1 MNKLSLDASTG
12 SGTKA
17 FKPDAI
23 IFTDGGCHNTGPR
36 KGDGAWAFTEYH
48 GDAEVALVYAGCMMD
63 TTNNRAEMMA
73 VINGIK
79 HYREHSNILIVSDS
93 GYVVKGYN
101 HQSYLDTWSKNG
113 WKTSSGG
120 DVLNVDLWQELLS
133 LSYRYGL
140 KFRLIRGHYKDPD
153 KTCALWNSIVDR
165 SCTTVIK
172 NNMISELTMFDY
184 SFKTNKLTEHVSV
197 NID

>member
-1 MNKLSLDASTG
+1 MNTSNN
-12 SGTKA
+12 
-17 FKPDAI
+17 FVPDVT
-23 IFTDGGCHNTGPR
+23 IFTDGGCHNNGPR

-48 GDAEVALVYAGCMMD
+48 KDAETALVYSGCMMD

-73 VINGIK
+73 VINGIR
-79 HYREHSNILIVSDS
+79 HYPEHSNILIVSDS

-101 HQSYLDTWSKNG
+101 HPSYLDTWSRNG

-133 LSYRYGL
+133 LSYRYGM

-153 KTCALWNSIVDR
+153 KICALWNSIVDR
-165 SCTTVIK
+165 SCTTIIK
-172 NNMISELTMFDY
+172 HNMISDVTMFDY
-184 SFKTNKLTEHVSV
+184 SFKSNKLTEHIPTK
-197 NID
+197 ID